1 MALERFGFTSRAST
15 SAARED
21 DDLDVVIDREIQ
33 NAISSDK
40 KRKRGNYTFYSAEL
54 SFKIGKYA
62 AENGNKAAGKK
73 FKKDDGTPVHE
84 ATVRNFKKQYLA
96 KLRSGGEGSSLPKLQ
111 KGRRRLLPEKI
122 EEELKKRIAV
132 MRAKGGVVNSW
143 IVIATA
149 RGLLKKKEPML
160 EKVITLKREWGWSFL
175 NKMGYVKRKG

>member
-40 KRKRGNYTFYSAEL
+40 KRKRGNYTFYSPEL

-84 ATVRNFKKQYLA
+84 ATVRNFKNNTWP
-96 KLRSGGEGSSLPKLQ
+96 S
-111 KGRRRLLPEKI
+111 
-122 EEELKKRIAV
+122 
-132 MRAKGGVVNSW
+132 
-143 IVIATA
+143 
-149 RGLLKKKEPML
+149 
-160 EKVITLKREWGWSFL
+160 
-175 NKMGYVKRKG
+175 